1 MSSPRPS
8 TTHALLSLR
17 TLVLLVVALIL
28 GAVVGALTFATA
40 ENLAPALLAGCAA
53 FGASIKVLHDLVE

>member
-1 MSSPRPS
+1 M
-8 TTHALLSLR
+8 
-17 TLVLLVVALIL
+17 LLVVALIL

-40 ENLAPALLAGCAA
+40 ETLAPALLAGCAA